1 MARTVRAIVVGRVQ
15 GVYFRAYTQE
25 AASGLGLKGWVRNL
39 PDGSVETL
47 ISGEPEQVER
57 MVAWLHQGSPMS
69 LVREVQVYEVDG
81 DEEFAGFDIR
91 YR

>member
-1 MARTVRAIVVGRVQ
+1 MARTVKAVVVGRVQ

-39 PDGSVETL
+39 PDGSVEAL
-47 ISGEPEQVER
+47 ITGAPEQVER
-57 MVAWLHQGSPMS
+57 MITWLYQGSPMS
-69 LVREVQVYEVDG
+69 LVREVQVQEVEA
-81 DEEFAGFDIR
+81 DEEFSGFDIR